1 MRVLIAVGSLAFAA
15 VLSGCGGGDAKS
27 ASNRYQA
34 DPNDPSSS
42 PPSSGTGS
50 VGGNHGAVGSSG
62 SSCADKT
69 GDSFSKCASA
79 IYGDK
84 KYSELIDTCKAA
96 INHTGHTESEKTYAT
111 GICIGLVPS
120 ALFLSGR
127 AQEARDLLAVACKGS
142 NDEGRTNTAARATLI
157 TILGMGKGE
166 GQGEKI
172 KGAVVTFSSACDVE
186 PGRVADRV
194 VELSKQ

>member
-1 MRVLIAVGSLAFAA
+1 MRVVIAVGSLAFAA

-62 SSCADKT
+62 SCADKT

-166 GQGEKI
+166 GQGDKI
-172 KGAVVTFSSACDVE
+172 KGAVVTFSGACDVE

>member
-1 MRVLIAVGSLAFAA
+1 MRVLVAVGSLAFAA
-15 VLSGCGGGDAKS
+15 LLSGCGGGDAKS

-34 DPNDPSSS
+34 DPSDPSSS
-42 PPSSGTGS
+42 PPSGGTGS
-50 VGGNHGAVGSSG
+50 VGGNHGAVASSG

-84 KYSELIDTCKAA
+84 KYAELIDTCKAA

-166 GQGEKI
+166 GQGDKI
-172 KGAVVTFSSACDVE
+172 KGAVVTFSGACDVE